1 MEVAA
6 SRLSQRHIV
15 AYLLKRGPATTAS
28 SGGLGRTRPRT
39 FQRVRNTKRFEMVRK
54 QSVSLGEATNMF
66 DDEDEFD
73 LLYTATAAK
82 QSTTADDDAAADVK
96 VDADANAYPDDGEPE
111 AEKDQAGLGPD
122 SDDEGHPLGQ
132 AEMIAGYRVHPA
144 ASVFPMME
152 GKEFEDFKNSIRN
165 NGQRDPVDVH
175 GDVLIE
181 GRNRAKAV
189 ELLKREGVDVTL
201 QTREW
206 QPEPGQTV
214 AEYVADKNL
223 HRRTLKDDQRAQIA
237 AELVPMIEKER
248 AEAQKKSRI
257 KPGEIRNRTGTNQHS
272 NKRKAEAESLSPS
285 ERRAKNKTKAE
296 RSTVGKVAEMADCSK
311 HRAKEALKVQKQG
324 SPEDIEAVKAGK
336 KKAKDVLAAGQG
348 ASKNT
353 KPKPKKEIDH
363 PYSPSDDFE
372 RAVLEWWIRLVEKE
386 LSVAEKARGREVMRA
401 VFKAEEEAERLRP
414 AGAKGGAR

>member
-1 MEVAA
+1 
-6 SRLSQRHIV
+6 
-15 AYLLKRGPATTAS
+15 
-28 SGGLGRTRPRT
+28 
-39 FQRVRNTKRFEMVRK
+39 MVRK
-54 QSVSLGEATNMF
+54 QSASWGEAANMF
-66 DDEDEFD
+66 EDDQDFDSIYTNSPANLLVDYTGDDVERADAEPEDDDVNGDEDPA
-73 LLYTATAAK
+73 TATEGGDHAPRDQEAGS
-82 QSTTADDDAAADVK
+82 ST
-96 VDADANAYPDDGEPE
+96 P
-111 AEKDQAGLGPD
+111 
-122 SDDEGHPLGQ
+122 
-132 AEMIAGYRVHPA
+132 EMIAGYRVHPA

-152 GKEFEDFKNSIRN
+152 GKEFEDFMNSIRN
-165 NGQRDPVDVH
+165 NGQHDPVDVQ

-189 ELLKREGVDVTL
+189 ELLRQEGVDIAL

-223 HRRTLKDDQRAQIA
+223 HRRSLTDEQRAQIA

-248 AEAQKKSRI
+248 AEAQKASRI
-257 KPGEIRNRTGTNQHS
+257 RPGETRNRTGTNQYS
-272 NKRKAEAESLSPS
+272 KKRKAEAEPLSPS
-285 ERRAKNKTKAE
+285 AKRAKNKTKAE
-296 RSTVGKVAEMADCSK
+296 RSTAGRLAKVANVSE
-311 HRAKEALKVQKQG
+311 HRAKQALKVQKQG

-336 KKAKDVLAAGQG
+336 KKARDVLAAGQG

-363 PYSPSDDFE
+363 PYAPSDDFE
-372 RAVLEWWIRLVEKE
+372 RDVLRWWIRLVEKE

-401 VFKAEEEAERLRP
+401 VFKAEEEAERRKP

>member
-54 QSVSLGEATNMF
+54 QSVSLGEASNMF

-82 QSTTADDDAAADVK
+82 QSTTADDDAAADVE
-96 VDADANAYPDDGEPE
+96 VDADADANAYPDDGEPE
-111 AEKDQAGLGPD
+111 DEKDEASLGPD

-189 ELLKREGVDVTL
+189 ELLKREGVDITL

-223 HRRTLKDDQRAQIA
+223 HRRTLKDDQRVQIA
-237 AELVPMIEKER
+237 VDLLPIIEQER
-248 AEAQKKSRI
+248 AEVQKASRI
-257 KPGEIRNRTGTNQHS
+257 KPGEVRNPAGRNQHGG
-272 NKRKAEAESLSPS
+272 RGMAEPAPASPS
-285 ERRAKNKTKAE
+285 DKAAKNRVKAANSK
-296 RSTVGKVAEMADCSK
+296 RGKVASAAKVSK
-311 HRAKEALKVQKQG
+311 AKAANAIELQKKA
-324 SPEDIEAVKAGK
+324 SPEVLRAVKSGETTQREAMKTIPKAGGS
-336 KKAKDVLAAGQG
+336 KKAKPYDLETEVHRRWQNFKKQFAA
-348 ASKNT
+348 ADL
-353 KPKPKKEIDH
+353 PE
-363 PYSPSDDFE
+363 
-372 RAVLEWWIRLVEKE
+372 V
-386 LSVAEKARGREVMRA
+386 REMVQA
-401 VFKAEEEAERLRP
+401 LIKAEGRA
-414 AGAKGGAR
+414 